1 MTTHAPT
8 NLSDPSLRGQR
19 YRAVVA
25 STVGTAIEWYDF
37 FLYGTAAALVFPHL
51 FFPGSSPYVG
61 ALASFGTQAVGFAAR
76 PVGAAIFGHIGD
88 RVGRKAT
95 LVITLLLMGL
105 STALMGVLPG
115 YASIGFAAPLL
126 LVLLRIVQGIGVGG
140 EWGGSVLL
148 SMEWGSP
155 RRRGFMTSW
164 PQLGVPLGLLASTGM
179 VNLMDSAAGEDFDSW
194 GWRVPFLASLVL
206 VGIGLYVRL
215 RVLESPVFD
224 EIKRTRT
231 VERLPVIKV
240 LREQPREVL
249 TSAFV
254 RLSEQAPFYLFITF
268 VLSYGTEHLGLARQD
283 LLDDTMVAA
292 AIGLVTVPLWGY
304 VSDLIGRRLT
314 YGIGIVCVGAFAFP
328 YFSLLDTKNSG
339 LVLLAIVLSLFF
351 HDMQY
356 GPQAALIAEGFD
368 ANLRYS
374 GAGLGYQ
381 LASVIAGGPA
391 PLIAAA
397 ILEDTNSS
405 IGISWY
411 ILGCCVAA
419 MAALLLMPRARVPR
433 TGGAGPGGATADT
446 AEPEAATAGAD
457 SQAGSTGADSQA
469 ATTGADPQ
477 AGSTDVDPQ
486 GPTVGA

>member
-1 MTTHAPT
+1 MTPHAPT
-8 NLSDPSLRGQR
+8 DIPAESPGRRRS
-19 YRAVVA
+19 RAVIA

-76 PVGAAIFGHIGD
+76 PVGAAIFGHFGD
-88 RVGRKAT
+88 RVGRKST
-95 LVITLLLMGL
+95 LVVTLLMMGL
-105 STALMGVLPG
+105 STFLMGVLPG

-179 VNLMDSAAGEDFDSW
+179 VNLMDFTAGDDFESW
-194 GWRVPFLASLVL
+194 GWRVPFLASIVL

-224 EIKRTRT
+224 EVRRTRL
-231 VERLPVIKV
+231 VARQPVLRV

-268 VLSYGTEHLGLARQD
+268 VLTYGTEKVGLPRQD

-304 VSDLIGRRLT
+304 LSDLVGRRLT

-328 YFSLLDTKNSG
+328 YFELLNTADSG

-368 ANLRYS
+368 ANVRYS

-397 ILEDTNSS
+397 ILEKTDSS

-411 ILGCCVAA
+411 MVGCCAIAMVA
-419 MAALLLMPRARVPR
+419 LVLMPRARTAR
-433 TGGAGPGGATADT
+433 TTDAGQDGAAVDARGPDETAR
-446 AEPEAATAGAD
+446 P
-457 SQAGSTGADSQA
+457 
-469 ATTGADPQ
+469 
-477 AGSTDVDPQ
+477 
-486 GPTVGA
+486 